1 MERDKTQVPILRTNN
16 QQINKA
22 SPGSRADIGMR
33 DCDDRVYEEARPS
46 LVRLET
52 FKMKNFRPPMDVVK
66 VVQKDVKIIFF

>member
-1 MERDKTQVPILRTNN
+1 
-16 QQINKA
+16 
-22 SPGSRADIGMR
+22 MR